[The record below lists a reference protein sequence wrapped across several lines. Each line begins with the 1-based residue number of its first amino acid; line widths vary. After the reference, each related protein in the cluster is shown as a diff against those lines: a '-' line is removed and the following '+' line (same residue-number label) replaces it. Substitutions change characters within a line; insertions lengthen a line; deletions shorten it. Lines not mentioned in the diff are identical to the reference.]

1 MAGLGLLLDWVTV
14 TVTVVVD
21 WDLVLVLL
29 VLVALVPRAVD
40 VFDDLVEVLLN
51 VLGGATVTVLEP
63 LELVVLHCGS
73 FTLPL
78 PQRRLCGLELAA
90 VVVSVP
96 AEVSVPLPASE
107 LVVDGAES
115 EQAWVPMM
123 WQRDR
128 PMPVVVEVSAG
139 TATAAS

>member
-1 MAGLGLLLDWVTV
+1 
-14 TVTVVVD
+14 
-21 WDLVLVLL
+21 
-29 VLVALVPRAVD
+29 VALVPRTVD

-51 VLGGATVTVLEP
+51 VLGGATVTVLE
-63 LELVVLHCGS
+63 LVVLHCGS
-73 FTLPL
+73 FTLLL

>member
-1 MAGLGLLLDWVTV
+1 VAGLALLLDWVTV
-14 TVTVVVD
+14 TVTVVLD

-40 VFDDLVEVLLN
+40 VFDDLVEVLLT
-51 VLGGATVTVLEP
+51 VLGGATVTV

-73 FTLPL
+73 FTLLL

>member
-1 MAGLGLLLDWVTV
+1 VAGLALLLDWVTV

-40 VFDDLVEVLLN
+40 VFDDLVEVLLT
-51 VLGGATVTVLEP
+51 VLGGATVTV

-73 FTLPL
+73 FTLLL